1 MSLGSDLKRFLWDRE
16 PVLTQG
22 STQALA
28 ALIIA
33 LPKPGGVLAGV
44 LEAVFAIVTAL
55 VVMLKV
61 DPKRPVLLTGLG
73 TGLGTL
79 IATLGVQHPSSG
91 TVSTVNGLLAVVL
104 ASLLREKVTPQPAG
118 ATRHALGQLGSGRAA
133 ASHAASGGPA
143 SGGPTLARLASDAT
157 AAATALANVAEDAK
171 ALGGEAGREV
181 PQPRTP
187 TEQASSTQEGPQPPT

>member
-1 MSLGSDLKRFLWDRE
+1 MTVQSLGSDLKRLLWDCE

-22 STQALA
+22 TTQALA

-44 LEAVFAIVTAL
+44 LEAGLAVVTAL

-79 IATLGVQHPSSG
+79 IATLGMHHPGSG
-91 TVSTVNGLLAVVL
+91 TVSTINGLLALVL
-104 ASLLREKVTPQPAG
+104 ASLLREKVTPRPAG
-118 ATRHALGQLGSGRAA
+118 ATRHALGRLAGGGAA
-133 ASHAASGGPA
+133 AGHDLA
-143 SGGPTLARLASDAT
+143 SGGPTLARLAADAT
-157 AAATALANVAEDAK
+157 AAAGALAKVAEDAQ
-171 ALGGEAGREV
+171 ALGGAGRDV
-181 PQPRTP
+181 PQPRSTS
-187 TEQASSTQEGPQPPT
+187 EQAAGVREPQPPA